1 MLEVSCVIVSFD
13 SERFLLRCVESLLHT
28 TPNAISIIIVDNGP
42 KESFS
47 NYLCESLNSMG
58 FTVVPYVGN
67 RGFGAAC
74 NAGIAASVT
83 NTPILLVNPDAVVSV
98 DDIAY
103 LSDVL
108 ARQPAFGI
116 VGPVLTLSD
125 RSHVVNGG
133 SFPSLAHLIRSKFG
147 RRRQARLDPHPG
159 SVAVNDRECLRMDWV
174 SGAVMMIRREAWDAV
189 GGFDPAFFLYYE
201 DIDLCRRVRAAGW
214 EVGIVPGATA
224 IHESGGS
231 QWRPGSRTRVERIYF
246 ESQAYYFRKHYGRL
260 MEWLLRV
267 FRFPYLIIGLRR
279 RFVSRY
285 GVTVG
290 SH

>member
-1 MLEVSCVIVSFD
+1 MVALRFMLEVSCVIVSFD

-189 GGFDPAFFLYYE
+189 GASTRRFSSTTRTSTSVGACGPLGGKWASFQAPPPSMRAVGRNGAPAPGPALSAFTL
-201 DIDLCRRVRAAGW
+201 RVRRTTSVSITAGSW
-214 EVGIVPGATA
+214 
-224 IHESGGS
+224 SGYYGYFAF
-231 QWRPGSRTRVERIYF
+231 RT
-246 ESQAYYFRKHYGRL
+246 
-260 MEWLLRV
+260 
-267 FRFPYLIIGLRR
+267 
-279 RFVSRY
+279 
-285 GVTVG
+285 
-290 SH
+290 